1 MGFSPKGRVGE
12 KSFPVFLTGRVKL
25 LIFFGLMNRIYWN
38 VSFECLLRLML
49 SELHGSVVWYFVINY
64 GKFSPVITLN
74 ISSSF
79 SFWYSSYISVV
90 SCSCPIVLGYC
101 VLVLRVA
108 FVSCIC
114 FFSML
119 FPSTFQLGESLW
131 ACLQAHQFPWLC
143 PVSLLR
149 HTIFLLQYFWLLAFY
164 VFWEFSSRCRFLIC
178 SCTLSF
184 FFFSFRDP

>member
-1 MGFSPKGRVGE
+1 MVYFNSIWNILLYHLLSWMVSKDKSALNFFFFFIGEVGFSPKGKVGE

-101 VLVLRVA
+101 VLVLCVA

-114 FFSML
+114 FF
-119 FPSTFQLGESLW
+119 P
-131 ACLQAHQFPWLC
+131 C
-143 PVSLLR
+143 
-149 HTIFLLQYFWLLAFY
+149 
-164 VFWEFSSRCRFLIC
+164 FSPPH
-178 SCTLSF
+178 
-184 FFFSFRDP
+184 FS